1 MDNGFSLLFI
11 DNRKGAQIMN
21 TLQLGEVTSAGCVS
35 ASLILANAI
44 RLAAN

>member
-1 MDNGFSLLFI
+1 MDSDFSPLFI

-21 TLQLGEVTSAGCVS
+21 TLQLGEVPSAGCVS
-35 ASLILANAI
+35 ASLILAKAI